1 MDGKLKKFHFQEL
14 DWIVTFPELINEGK
28 KYLYY
33 SVSIEDRKSGNLRI
47 QVCLGDVLDNPEFE
61 KNVPHTVGFFKEI
74 KDNGNSMKFAYLEIR
89 MIRSIEEFWKFLN
102 DTNL

>member
-1 MDGKLKKFHFQEL
+1 LDGKLKKFHFQEL
-14 DWIVTFPELINEGK
+14 DWIVSFPELVNEGK

-33 SVSIEDRKSGNLRI
+33 SVSVEDRKNGNLRI
-47 QVCLGDVLDNPEFE
+47 QICLSDVLDNPEFE
-61 KNVPHTVGFFKEI
+61 KNVPHTVGFFREF
-74 KDNGNSMKFAYLEIR
+74 KDNDTSMKLAYLEIR